1 MIRPAVEDD
10 AGALARIYNQ
20 AMKPGIFA
28 TAFVI
33 PVTPEDRVEWLRRL
47 REPFGAWVFVS
58 KSGEVLGW
66 CSLNPFGPRPSY
78 SRVAEVSAYVEE
90 GHRSG
95 SIGGRLL
102 ACMVV
107 EARRRGFNS
116 LVSIAFEKN
125 VISISGCLE
134 AGFLPM
140 GTLYEMADFRE
151 GYENVSWIQKVL
163 SAPDPPVLRRLIET
177 LAMERNNDRV

>member
-1 MIRPAVEDD
+1 MIRPAMEED

-20 AMKPGIFA
+20 AMKPGIYA
-28 TAFVI
+28 TAFVT
-33 PVTPEDRVEWLRRL
+33 PVTAEDRVEWLRRL
-47 REPFGAWVFVS
+47 REPFGAWVYVS
-58 KSGEVLGW
+58 QSGEVLGW
-66 CSLNPFGPRPSY
+66 CSLNSFGPRPACT
-78 SRVAEVSAYVEE
+78 RVAEVSAYVEE
-90 GHRSG
+90 SRRSG

-107 EARRRGFNS
+107 EARRRGFSS

-140 GTLYEMADFRE
+140 VTLYEMADFRD
-151 GYENVSWIQKVL
+151 GYENVSWIQKDL

-177 LAMERNNDRV
+177 LPMEG